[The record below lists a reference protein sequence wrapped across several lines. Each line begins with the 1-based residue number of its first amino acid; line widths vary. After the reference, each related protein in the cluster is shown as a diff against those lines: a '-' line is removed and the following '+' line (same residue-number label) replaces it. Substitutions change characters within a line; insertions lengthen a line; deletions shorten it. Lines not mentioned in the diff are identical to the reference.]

1 MSFLAIVFDG
11 IFNPSDCG
19 KKKKKFQKKL
29 NYEETFTFLKCHWK

>member
-1 MSFLAIVFDG
+1 MSFLVIVFDG

-29 NYEETFTFLKCHWK
+29 NYEENFTF